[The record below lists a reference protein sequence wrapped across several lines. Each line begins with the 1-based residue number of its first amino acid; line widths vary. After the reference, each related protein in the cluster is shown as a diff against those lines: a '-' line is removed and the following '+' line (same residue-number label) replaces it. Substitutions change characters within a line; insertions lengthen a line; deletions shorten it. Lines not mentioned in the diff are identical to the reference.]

1 MFWSSCKRYIAILL
15 AIVVMFGIMPVSV
28 FATEESSVQISEENV
43 TENIPAGVLTDVESK
58 QISSETSEEKLVR
71 LQAEMD
77 HVLKRYLGAT
87 VLTEEEV
94 ADIVCN
100 MTWEDMEAA
109 LSDKNKLESDM
120 ALLTEE
126 EIKLLEECYA
136 GLETIVYFYE
146 TIEQTMTPT
155 FLAATGTHK
164 PVEGVTV
171 SVSGATDNSMSNGAI
186 TVTAKGSAGFIGI
199 GASAKTATIT
209 IYNDSENS
217 ATVSFDW
224 TATSVNQLV
233 IDGTTY
239 TGTSGSVSK
248 LLNATNSFTITIT
261 TAKNGTENKLKM
273 SNFNITVAQDYSDVT
288 IIFDSSLGSVTAG
301 GEAVTI
307 SGAAKENINATEGI
321 SLVATPKSGVT
332 FLGWINEESGEIL
345 EGGTVN
351 SFTYKPTKDVEIR
364 PIFVNAASNG
374 WYLSGGDHLFE
385 NLNRAIGWAESAI
398 NKTVVLMNNG
408 TLPAGDYKVPSGV
421 TLLIPCDNTNT
432 VYTTKPGV
440 HDDSYTNP
448 SVHRT
453 LTMVSGANITV
464 NGAISVGGQQSSKY
478 GYNGLVSGA
487 YGKIQ
492 MNSGS
497 NITVNNG
504 GGLYVW
510 GYITGSGAVEI
521 KNGGTVYE
529 DFQVED
535 YRGGD
540 ATSQIVEDEK
550 VFPMSQYYLQ
560 NIEVPMTLHAGAIE
574 NAYFSVSVK
583 LAGTQSTEIPIVCG
597 SDEESMFKIT
607 SGYIVKD
614 YIEGTGR
621 INISIYGD
629 VALSNMTI
637 ILAVS
642 RWSPITIAS
651 AKYNLPIPAHFT
663 VDVVSGH
670 VTIDQSL
677 ELHPGSELYIREG
690 VDVTL
695 QSGVQIIAYS
705 WSDWGGYVGAAESK
719 YVQLGYVPGGNGTVG
734 RAKDALVLV
743 DGTLDASEG
752 KAYVTNGGANI
763 YSNGTGVIIAPTTS
777 SSTTSQ
783 ISEQTKSGLSQ
794 KITYKDDI
802 VIRFP
807 ILRDGGSGGAGIVTA
822 SSAGTYTYYA
832 NTQKWCPPG
841 HRYGEG
847 VVTPPTC
854 TEDGYT
860 ASICEACGD
869 VHTSDRTAANGHT
882 EVIDPAVEPT
892 YTTTGL
898 TEGKHCSVCGEVTVE
913 QEVVDKLECPGHQY
927 TGDSDIYCDICK
939 AEAKITEKG
948 RTLSYED
955 YIYVVDIFELSNL
968 DNVENLDL
976 SKDAGILVGTA
987 PKQVEA
993 YSTQYANPGLLK
1005 YVPGAED
1012 QAAAGT
1018 GSLYFGVSDGIM
1030 TRELHQTLYLVGY
1043 VKLPN
1048 GQYIYSS
1055 VLEYSPST
1063 YAYNMIEKYSATPD
1077 NNTYK
1082 LCVALLNYISAAQTF
1097 FETGGTL
1104 VNDGLKNINGND
1116 LREMPETWD
1125 ENTSP
1130 ELKIITG
1137 KEISGKGVNITASDL
1152 FQTVNKTQ
1160 IGNNLLF
1167 EKMLSIAALYQVN
1180 SDYIT
1185 ANDTSKCGTIIW
1197 TQEQWDSEE
1206 ASNVNV
1212 NAQYGVKVPLTAYT
1226 NDVRAAD
1233 SQWCSLIPEKIA
1245 AKDMVDEKY
1254 YFLGYIVEDGAVHY
1268 SGVKVYT
1275 VEQYIYNKVNDNATE
1290 AAMVEL
1296 AKRLYFY
1303 ERAANAALKSTS
1315 SSN

>member
-28 FATEESSVQISEENV
+28 FATEESSEQISEENV
-43 TENIPAGVLTDVESK
+43 TENIPAGVLADVESK
-58 QISSETSEEKLVR
+58 QISSEASEEKLVR

-77 HVLKRYLGAT
+77 HILKRYLGAT

-155 FLAATGTHK
+155 FFATTGTHT

-171 SVSGATDNSMSNGAI
+171 SVSGATDNSMSDGAI
-186 TVTAKGSAGFIGI
+186 TVTAKGSGGFIGI

-209 IYNDSENS
+209 IYNESENS
-217 ATVSFDW
+217 ATVSFAW

-239 TGTSGSVSK
+239 TGTSGSFSK
-248 LLNATNSFTITIT
+248 VLDAGNSFVVTIT
-261 TAKNGTENKLKM
+261 TAKNATVNTFQM
-273 SNFNITVAQDYSDVT
+273 NNFSSVPASNRYSVT
-288 IIFDSSLGSVTAG
+288 ILYNSGNVTVDG
-301 GEAVTI
+301 IAV
-307 SGAAKENINATEGI
+307 
-321 SLVATPKSGVT
+321 
-332 FLGWINEESGEIL
+332 
-345 EGGTVN
+345 
-351 SFTYKPTKDVEIR
+351 
-364 PIFVNAASNG
+364 SNG
-374 WYLSGGDHLFE
+374 EVIEVPATGAVYEATGDFVAWIDVSTGKILSTDSQFTHRPSSDMTVKAVITTNACFKSNSEDILYESLQTAVAAENSTIILF
-385 NLNRAIGWAESAI
+385 
-398 NKTVVLMNNG
+398 NNG
-408 TLPAGDYKVPSGV
+408 TLPAGDYIVPSGV

-574 NAYFSVSVK
+574 NAYFSVSVM

-642 RWSPITIAS
+642 GWSPITIAS

-705 WSDWGGYVGAAESK
+705 WSDWGGYVGEAESK

-734 RAKDALVLV
+734 REKDALVLI

-802 VIRFP
+802 VIRSP

-892 YTTTGL
+892 CTTTGL
-898 TEGKHCSVCGEVTVE
+898 TEGKHCSVCGTVLVE
-913 QEVVDKLECPGHQY
+913 QKEVPALGHNFNE
-927 TGDSDIYCDICK
+927 GSNAVCNNSGCGV
-939 AEAKITEKG
+939 EAKITEKG

-955 YIYVVDIFELSNL
+955 YIYIVDIFELSHL
-968 DNVENLDL
+968 ESLSDDYLKEN
-976 SKDAGILVGTA
+976 A
-987 PKQVEA
+987 
-993 YSTQYANPGLLK
+993 GLLVWK
-1005 YVPGAED
+1005 EAPGTVSIDSADDINVGLQSYSIIPGAE
-1012 QAAAGT
+1012 AVT
-1018 GSLYFGVSDGIM
+1018 GSENFYFGTSDGIF
-1030 TRELHQTLYLVGY
+1030 TRDLENKLYFAAY

-1048 GQYIYSS
+1048 GQYIYSN
-1055 VLEYSPST
+1055 LREYSPSI
-1063 YAYNMIEKYSATPD
+1063 YAYNMIAEYKNDTTSP
-1077 NNTYK
+1077 TYK
-1082 LCVALLNYISAAQTF
+1082 LCVALLNYVAAAQQYF
-1097 FETGGTL
+1097 GSEIEL
-1104 VNDGLKNINGND
+1104 VNAGLS
-1116 LREMPETWD
+1116 ETERAMGTITELVTAPSISTD
-1125 ENTSP
+1125 KQVSADKKVFTS
-1130 ELKIITG
+1130 
-1137 KEISGKGVNITASDL
+1137 SA
-1152 FQTVNKTQ
+1152 Q
-1160 IGNNLLF
+1160 NLLF
-1167 EKMLSIAALYQVN
+1167 EKMISIGVIYVVDTN
-1180 SDYIT
+1180 TINT
-1185 ANDTSKCGTIIW
+1185 ASECYTVFW
-1197 TQEQWDSEE
+1197 TPDQFE
-1206 ASNVNV
+1206 AIQGKPSIDNLG
-1212 NAQYGVKVPLTAYT
+1212 QGSKVPMSVYKDTEGQWVSLTP
-1226 NDVRAAD
+1226 
-1233 SQWCSLIPEKIA
+1233 QKIA
-1245 AKDMVDEKY
+1245 AKDMKDTVY
-1254 YFLGYIVEDGAVHY
+1254 YFMGVIKHADGTVSYSEVMSYTIETYINNKQSDG
-1268 SGVKVYT
+1268 SIGT
-1275 VEQYIYNKVNDNATE
+1275 
-1290 AAMVEL
+1290 L

>member
-1 MFWSSCKRYIAILL
+1 MFWSSYKRYIAILL

-43 TENIPAGVLTDVESK
+43 TENIPAEVLTDVESK

-77 HVLKRYLGAT
+77 HILKRYLGAT

-171 SVSGATDNSMSNGAI
+171 SVSGATDNSMSNGDI

-239 TGTSGSVSK
+239 TGTSGSFSK
-248 LLNATNSFTITIT
+248 VLDAGKSFVVTIT
-261 TAKNGTENKLKM
+261 TAKNGTTNTFQMNNFKSVSA
-273 SNFNITVAQDYSDVT
+273 SNTYSVT
-288 IIFDSSLGSVTAG
+288 ILYNSGNVTVDGA
-301 GEAVTI
+301 AVSNEDVI
-307 SGAAKENINATEGI
+307 EVPASGAVYEATGDFVAWIDVSTGKILSTKSQFTHMPSSDMTVKAVITTNACFKSNSDDILYESLQAAVEAENSTI
-321 SLVATPKSGVT
+321 
-332 FLGWINEESGEIL
+332 IL
-345 EGGTVN
+345 
-351 SFTYKPTKDVEIR
+351 F
-364 PIFVNAASNG
+364 
-374 WYLSGGDHLFE
+374 
-385 NLNRAIGWAESAI
+385 
-398 NKTVVLMNNG
+398 NNG
-408 TLPAGDYKVPSGV
+408 TLGAENYTIPEGV

-432 VYTTKPGV
+432 VYTTKPGI
-440 HDDSYTNP
+440 HADSYTNP
-448 SVHRT
+448 SVYRT
-453 LTMVSGANITV
+453 LTMASGANITV

-497 NITVNNG
+497 KITINSG

-510 GYITGSGAVEI
+510 GYITGSGSVEV
-521 KNGGTVYE
+521 KDGGTVYE

-540 ATSQIVEDEK
+540 ATKQIVDEEK
-550 VFPMSQYYLQ
+550 VFPMSQYYVQ
-560 NIEVPMTLHAGAIE
+560 NVEVPMTLHAGAIE
-574 NAYFSVSVK
+574 KAYFSVSVT

-597 SDEESMFKIT
+597 SDSESMFKIT

-621 INISIYGD
+621 SKFSIYGD

-637 ILAVS
+637 QLTVS
-642 RWSPITIAS
+642 GWSPITIAS
-651 AKYNLPIPAHFT
+651 ANYKLPIPAHFT
-663 VDVVSGH
+663 VDAVSGN
-670 VTIDQSL
+670 VTINQSL

-705 WSDWGGYVGAAESK
+705 WSDWGGYVGEAESK

-734 RAKDALVLV
+734 REKDALVLI

-763 YSNGTGVIIAPTTS
+763 YANGTGVIIAPTTS

-802 VIRFP
+802 VIRSP
-807 ILRDGGSGGAGIVTA
+807 ILRDGGSGGAGIVMA

-898 TEGKHCSVCGEVTVE
+898 KEGKHCSVCGEVTVK
-913 QEVVDKLECPGHQY
+913 QEVVAKLECLGHQY

-1012 QAAAGT
+1012 QAAAGR

-1063 YAYNMIEKYSATPD
+1063 YAYNMIEKYSATPN

-1104 VNDGLKNINGND
+1104 VNEGLESVNGND
-1116 LREMPETWD
+1116 LRVMPETWD
-1125 ENTSP
+1125 KNTSP
-1130 ELKIITG
+1130 ELMTITG
-1137 KEISGKGVNITASDL
+1137 NEISDKGVSITASDL
-1152 FQTVNKTQ
+1152 FQTVKDTQ

-1167 EKMLSIAALYQVN
+1167 EKMLSIAALYQVS

-1185 ANDTSKCGTIIW
+1185 VNDTSKCGTIIW

-1206 ASNVNV
+1206 ASNVSV
-1212 NAQYGVKVPLTAYT
+1212 DAKCGVKVPLTAYT
-1226 NDVRAAD
+1226 NDVRAVD
-1233 SQWCSLIPEKIA
+1233 SQWYSLIPEKIA

-1254 YFLGYIVEDGAVHY
+1254 YFLGYIVKDEAVYY

-1275 VEQYIYNKVNDNATE
+1275 VEQYIYNKVNDDATE
-1290 AAMVEL
+1290 EAMVEL

-1315 SSN
+1315 NSSN